1 MLLRRILATVTA
13 VAVGPISLMVTL
25 LAAPASAAT
34 TAPDYEMP
42 FPCGNVW
49 TGSTRS
55 THRPSSYSIDFNRS
69 RDLGA
74 LLVATAPGR
83 VYRVAD
89 TGRTSYGKY
98 VMIDHGAGRSSLYAH
113 LRSVWVTQGQQV
125 DQGTTLGLVGES
137 GGVSSA
143 HLHFEER
150 LEGRVHF
157 PYFHRTNYSF
167 GQASASLNCP
177 DVPIVG
183 DWNDDRVDDL
193 AVFRRA
199 NGYGT
204 FFQQVPG
211 GITKVPF
218 GRSSDTPVTGDWDG
232 DGRTD
237 VGVRRPGRR
246 LFLLRN
252 ESGSTSSVW
261 MGRVSDV
268 PVTGDWDG
276 DGDTEV
282 GIFRPS
288 VASFRML
295 VAPGVIRAVRLGSTG
310 SIPVTGDW
318 NGDKITD
325 LATFDPAS
333 ATFTLRTERP
343 GSAPFVGTVRFGTT
357 TDLPV
362 SGDWDGDGRGDIG
375 VWSPGTATYS
385 LRTTPVASRTTRS
398 VVTRR
403 YGRPR
408 R

>member
-1 MLLRRILATVTA
+1 MLLRRFLATVTA
-13 VAVGPISLMVTL
+13 IAVGPGSLLVGL

-42 FPCGNVW
+42 FPCGSTW

-55 THRPSSYSIDFNRS
+55 THRPSSYSIDFNRAN
-69 RDLGA
+69 DLGA

-98 VMIDHGAGRSSLYAH
+98 VILDHGGGRSSLYAH
-113 LRSVWVTQGQQV
+113 LKSVWVTSGQQV

-150 LEGRVHF
+150 LNGRVHH
-157 PYFHRTNYSF
+157 PYFHRANYSF
-167 GQASASLNCP
+167 GRTSASLNCP
-177 DVPIVG
+177 DVPLAG
-183 DWNDDRVDDL
+183 DWNGDRIDDVTM
-193 AVFRRA
+193 FRRA
-199 NGYGT
+199 RGYGT
-204 FFQQVPG
+204 FIQKVPG

-232 DGRTD
+232 DGRSD

-252 ESGSTSSVW
+252 ESGSTSSVR

-282 GIFRPS
+282 GIFRPR

-295 VAPGVIRAVRLGSTG
+295 VAPGVMKAVRLGSTG

-325 LATFDPAS
+325 LGTFDPAT
-333 ATFTLRTERP
+333 ATFTLR
-343 GSAPFVGTVRFGTT
+343 SAKAGATPVVSTVRFGTT

-362 SGDWDGDGRGDIG
+362 SGDWNGDGRGDIG
-375 VWSPGTATYS
+375 VWSPGSATYS
-385 LRTTPVASRTTRS
+385 LRTTPVTSRTTRT
-398 VVTRR
+398 VITKR
-403 YGRPR
+403 YGLPR